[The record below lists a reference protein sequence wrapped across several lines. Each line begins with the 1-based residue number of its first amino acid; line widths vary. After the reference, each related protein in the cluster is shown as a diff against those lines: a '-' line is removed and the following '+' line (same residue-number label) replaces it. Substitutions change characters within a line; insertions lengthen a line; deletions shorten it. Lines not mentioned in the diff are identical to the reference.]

1 MILYLMRHG
10 IAEEFKL
17 GSPDAGRAL
26 TQRGTLRTA
35 MVARALDR
43 LELRFDTIITSPYR
57 RARQTAEIVARTTGF
72 EGELVEDNR
81 LTPSVR
87 PEETVGIITEL
98 GVVEHV
104 LFTGHEPNMS
114 GTISHLVADGALSI
128 DLRKASVAAIQI
140 DRMTADPRGTLLWY
154 LTPRVIEAIGQ

>member
-1 MILYLMRHG
+1 MMTLYLMRHG

-17 GSPDAGRAL
+17 GHPDSERAL

-35 MVARALDR
+35 MVARALER
-43 LELRFDTIITSPYR
+43 LKLDFDTIITSPFK

-72 EGELVEDNR
+72 EKELIEDNR

-87 PEETVGIITEL
+87 PEETAQIITEL
-98 GVVEHV
+98 GNVEHV
-104 LFTGHEPNMS
+104 LMTGHEPNMS
-114 GTISHLVADGALSI
+114 GTISHLVADGELSI
-128 DLRKASVAAIQI
+128 DLRKAAVAAIRI

-154 LTPRVIEAIGQ
+154 LTPAVIEALA